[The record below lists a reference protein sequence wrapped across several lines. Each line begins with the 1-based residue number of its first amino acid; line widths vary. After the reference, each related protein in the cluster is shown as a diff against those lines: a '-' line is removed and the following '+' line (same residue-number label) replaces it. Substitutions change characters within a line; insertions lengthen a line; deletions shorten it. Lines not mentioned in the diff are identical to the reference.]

1 MTGASE
7 WSIVPKGFSLW
18 QKSVIDRLVKV
29 WAVSPVLSLA
39 IAYGCVQGGVRGDFH
54 SLVIA
59 VISVCLATW
68 GMISLIRVGPQR
80 EKLLS

>member
-1 MTGASE
+1 M
-7 WSIVPKGFSLW
+7 
-18 QKSVIDRLVKV
+18 IDRLVKV

-54 SLVIA
+54 SVIA

-68 GMISLIRVGPQR
+68 GMISLIQSVRKERSSFHEHG
-80 EKLLS
+80 EGI